1 MMTSKRPRRSRPRQ
15 YVSSATSRPAAADTP
30 LKPALHSA
38 GIAGLGVAFPE
49 QVVTNAPIAER
60 LGVEESWI
68 VSRTGVQERRHAQ
81 PGETLEQIAAE
92 AGRAALERAGIEPAQ
107 VDLVLVATFTA
118 SRLLPNAAPLVA
130 EQLGAVGAGAV
141 DVGAA
146 CTGWLSGLALAC
158 GQVESGRAET
168 VLLIGAD
175 LCAGRVDPDDKR
187 TAALFGDGAGAVVV
201 TRGGP
206 GRVGPIQLRADGS
219 GGDCIFIEHDPG
231 VIEMRGQD
239 TFRAAVARLSEST
252 LETLAAEELSFED
265 IDLFVYHQ
273 ANTRI
278 IAAVGERLELDADR
292 VIDCIAHYGNTSA
305 ASIPIALADAERSG
319 RLRSGS
325 RVLVSAFGSGF
336 TWGSG
341 VLEWGI

>member
-1 MMTSKRPRRSRPRQ
+1 MP
-15 YVSSATSRPAAADTP
+15 SAASQPTAADVP
-30 LKPALHSA
+30 RMPALHDA
-38 GIAGLGVAFPE
+38 GIAGLGVALPD
-49 QVVTNAPIAER
+49 QVVANGPIAER
-60 LGVEESWI
+60 LGVDESWI
-68 VSRTGVQERRHAQ
+68 VARTGVHERRHAQ
-81 PGETLEQIAAE
+81 PDETLEQLATE
-92 AGRAALERAGIEPAQ
+92 AGRAALERARIEPSQ

-141 DVGAA
+141 DLGAA

-158 GQVESGRAET
+158 GQVEAGRAGA

-175 LCAGRVDPDDKR
+175 LCAARTDPGDKR

-201 TRGGP
+201 TPRGP
-206 GRVGPIQLRADGS
+206 GRVRRVQLRADGS
-219 GGDCIFIEHDPG
+219 GADCIFIEHERG
-231 VIEMRGQD
+231 LIEMRGQD

-252 LETLAAEELSFED
+252 LEVLEAEELSLED

-278 IAAVGERLELDADR
+278 IAAVGERLGLDTDR
-292 VIDCIAHYGNTSA
+292 VIDCIARYGNTSA
-305 ASIPIALADAERSG
+305 ASIPIALAEAERSG

-336 TWGSG
+336 TWGAG
-341 VLEWGI
+341 VVEWGI